1 MIVEFL
7 EEAEAEL
14 FDAVLWYES
23 KEIGLGDVSSLSLSV
38 INNTGVSFK

>member
-7 EEAEAEL
+7 EEAEAEF

-23 KEIGLGDVSSLSLSV
+23 KEIG
-38 INNTGVSFK
+38 

>member
-14 FDAVLWYES
+14 IDAALWYES
-23 KEIGLGDVSSLSLSV
+23 KEVGLGKRFR
-38 INNTGVSFK
+38 N

>member
-1 MIVEFL
+1 MIIDFL

-23 KEIGLGDVSSLSLSV
+23 KEVGLGKR
-38 INNTGVSFK
+38 F